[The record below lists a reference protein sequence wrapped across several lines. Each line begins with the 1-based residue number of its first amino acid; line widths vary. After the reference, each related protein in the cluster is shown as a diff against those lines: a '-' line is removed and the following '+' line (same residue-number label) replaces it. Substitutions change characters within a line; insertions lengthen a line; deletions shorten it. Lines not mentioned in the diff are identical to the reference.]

1 LNIPNEE
8 HLGKIIKFYNG
19 LNFKSKFNLSTE
31 QYRYLRKKYKV
42 NKVVPRVAR
51 ICWKCD
57 RNLVSQLIL
66 NTNMCTSC
74 YNEHVKSYYYN
85 FIAIQKAPKVGVVI
99 KALKDISYDQ

>member
-31 QYRYLRKKYKV
+31 EYRYLRKKYKV
-42 NKVVPRVAR
+42 SRLVPRIAR

-57 RNLVSQLIL
+57 RNFVSQKVC
-66 NTNMCTSC
+66 NTNMCTFC
-74 YNEHVKSYYYN
+74 FNENAKSYYTN
-85 FIAIQKAPKVGVVI
+85 FIAMQKVPKVGVVI
-99 KALKDISYDQ
+99 KTLRDISYA

>member
-1 LNIPNEE
+1 
-8 HLGKIIKFYNG
+8 